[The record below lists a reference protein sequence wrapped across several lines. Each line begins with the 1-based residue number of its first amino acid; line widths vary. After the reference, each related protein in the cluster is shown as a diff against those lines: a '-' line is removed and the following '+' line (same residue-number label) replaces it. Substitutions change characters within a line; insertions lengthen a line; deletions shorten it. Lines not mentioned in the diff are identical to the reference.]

1 MQSKKQEILNDI
13 NRVDADTK
21 GELSPIRYK
30 LAGNFSVKN
39 VKNEFGSWNKAL
51 ENAGLSER
59 DKIIKD
65 IQKTDNDIKGA
76 LSWNKYR
83 KESDKY
89 SLRDIRDNFGS
100 WGNAKQEAGL
110 KRDARKVSDEE
121 LEEDMKRVQKE
132 IERPLTISKYNEYGK
147 FSSGVFSLRD
157 YTFAEFRDK
166 IGLEAPEQGEPPKE
180 ALEAWK
186 KELNDVRGRFSV
198 EELKQKLSST
208 GYNYTSADVM
218 ALKKY
223 LEEQDFQFS
232 ISSGSSSSKYYIK
245 SPGAETIKDYY
256 RNFLK
261 KIPDDKEEWFMEMS
275 GTGIGPKTL
284 VAAIRYLT
292 EDKTQK
298 EISEEED
305 VSEVSLRNTKNKI
318 VERFD
323 LDKEMGKKNRSQDNE
338 TAEDGEED
346 KNELQE
352 DITSKSKN
360 ELYTILEDENFNS
373 LDIDDLDSLDS
384 KSAIIEAIFSFNG
397 FNSLEKLDE
406 FIYRARKDEK
416 SYILMFDD
424 STKTE
429 EEFLESANQFYESL
443 ECDKIIIA
451 SSGFFTKSARMKK
464 RKYMELWNRQ
474 EFSKK
479 FNTAKRFFNNSDI
492 KDDTMEGE
500 RQIEEISKLLGILVK
515 LELDR
520 NLDPPEKEK
529 KKARYLKDSGLSNQQ
544 IADLLNKEKSTISGQ
559 LSRLKSID

>member
-13 NRVDADTK
+13 YRVDTDTK

-51 ENAGLSER
+51 EKAGLSER

-110 KRDARKVSDEE
+110 KRDAREVSDEE

-132 IERPLTISKYNEYGK
+132 IERPLTISKYNEHGQ

-256 RNFLK
+256 RKFLK

-338 TAEDGEED
+338 TVEDGEED

-373 LDIDDLDSLDS
+373 LDMDDLDSLDS

-424 STKTE
+424 STKTSG
-429 EEFLESANQFYESL
+429 EFLESANQFYESS

-492 KDDTMEGE
+492 KVDTMEGE